1 MCVGE
6 NTTSF
11 IGFVRSGSRVKKL
24 KFDRETGLKA
34 QFVDLGDYKY
44 IWPEMAGITHE
55 IESLRTF

>member
-1 MCVGE
+1 M
-6 NTTSF
+6 TSF